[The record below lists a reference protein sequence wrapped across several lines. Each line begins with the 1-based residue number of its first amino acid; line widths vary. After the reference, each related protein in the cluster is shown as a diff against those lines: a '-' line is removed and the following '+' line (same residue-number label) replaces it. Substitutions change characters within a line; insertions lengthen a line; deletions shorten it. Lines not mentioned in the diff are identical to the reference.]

1 MAMPRRIRFR
11 VSLARKISLLL
22 GAAVLL
28 TIAATLLFPWL
39 HMTALNEQSLL
50 WQAKRAATV
59 AYLTA
64 DLHDPDWEAT
74 EQQLDRAW
82 PDLAR
87 ELLLSA
93 TGRPRLVAVGSEGAG
108 FQGDAI

>member
-1 MAMPRRIRFR
+1 MPRRLRFR
-11 VSLARKISLLL
+11 LSLARKISLLF

-50 WQAKRAATV
+50 WQAKRVAAA

-64 DLHDPDWEAT
+64 DLHQPDWRVT
-74 EQQLDRAW
+74 DQKLDRAW

-87 ELLLSA
+87 ELGLLPPQ
-93 TGRPRLVAVGSEGAG
+93 RPSFIPLGSGGPGA
-108 FQGDAI
+108 